1 MKFNFT
7 KLTLLLFTSILTIS
21 CSSNDA
27 EEEMITKEFTNADFI
42 TNYTTI
48 AAANYADTYNTAVV
62 MQTKIKE
69 FIANPSITTLA
80 DARKSWL
87 HARDFYGQTEAY
99 RVANGPIDNE
109 KLTVAEGFLA
119 TEGRINAW
127 PLDEGFIDYVFN
139 TTGGTIQNGLIGDT
153 SFTITADNLINK
165 NEDIDADDIA
175 TGWHAIEFL
184 LWGQDL
190 NYDPINHTTDNYA
203 VSGDRPYTD
212 YTTADFADRRATY
225 LQVVTDLLVN
235 DLNDLNTTWKVG
247 GAYRTT
253 FEALSE
259 EVALKNIL
267 NGIGFISN
275 GEVAQERIYAAID
288 EGQENEHSCF
298 SDNTN
303 QDMWANVH
311 GINNIIIGS
320 YTTESG
326 AIISG
331 ASLITLVKQNNT
343 AFGTTLETKADDTIS
358 KLNTL
363 LGLGKNFDEIISE
376 ENLTSGGPAN
386 DLALAL
392 VEQSHAISDAANA
405 LGVTIT
411 VGG

>member
-7 KLTLLLFTSILTIS
+7 KLSIVFFTSIMAIS
-21 CSSNDA
+21 CSNNNED
-27 EEEMITKEFTNADFI
+27 EIPTEQVTKADFI
-42 TNYTTI
+42 ENYATI
-48 AAANYADTYNTAVV
+48 ASTNYADTYNTAVA
-62 MQTKIKE
+62 MQTKISA
-69 FIANPSITTLA
+69 FIAAPTETTLA
-80 DARKSWL
+80 EARTSWL

-99 RVANGPIDNE
+99 REANGPIDNE
-109 KLTVAEGFLA
+109 DLLA
-119 TEGRINAW
+119 TEGQINAW
-127 PLDEGFIDYVFN
+127 PLDEGYIDYVFN
-139 TTGGTIQNGLIGDT
+139 TTGGTVQNGLIGDT
-153 SFTITADNLINK
+153 TVELTAANLIAK
-165 NEDIDADDIA
+165 NEDGGADNIA

-212 YTTADFADRRATY
+212 YTTEKFANRRATY
-225 LQVVTDLLVN
+225 LQVVTDLLIN
-235 DLNDLNTTWKVG
+235 DLNDLNNTWAVG

-253 FEALSE
+253 FEALDE
-259 EVALKNIL
+259 DVALKNIL

-311 GINNIIIGS
+311 GLNNIIVGS

-331 ASLITLVKQNNT
+331 VSLIELVNQNNATFGASLD
-343 AFGTTLETKADDTIS
+343 TKASETIS

-386 DLALAL
+386 DLAVAL
-392 VEQSHAISDAANA
+392 INQSHAISDAAGA
-405 LGVTIT
+405 LGVSIT
-411 VGG
+411 VE

>member
-1 MKFNFT
+1 MNFNFT
-7 KLTLLLFTSILTIS
+7 KLALLLLVSIFTVS
-21 CSSNDA
+21 CSNNDDVD
-27 EEEMITKEFTNADFI
+27 TPLDTVSKTDFI
-42 TNYTTI
+42 ENYAKI
-48 AAANYADTYNTAVV
+48 ASANYADTYNTAVT
-62 MQTKIKE
+62 MQTKINA
-69 FIANPSITTLA
+69 FIADPSEITLA
-80 DARKSWL
+80 DARAAWL
-87 HARDFYGQTEAY
+87 YARDFYGQTEAY
-99 RVANGPIDNE
+99 REAKGAIDND
-109 KLTVAEGFLA
+109 KLTPAEGLLA
-119 TEGRINAW
+119 TEGQINAW

-139 TTGGTIQNGLIGDT
+139 TTGGTVQNGLIGDT

-203 VSGDRPYTD
+203 VSGDRPFTD

-235 DLNDLNTTWKVG
+235 DLNDLNNTWKVG
-247 GAYRTT
+247 GTYRTT

-326 AIISG
+326 TTISG

-343 AFGTTLETKADDTIS
+343 TFGTTLETKASATIS
-358 KLNTL
+358 KLNNL
-363 LGLGKNFDEIISE
+363 LGLGKNFDEIINE

-392 VEQSHAISDAANA
+392 VEQSHAISDAATT
-405 LGVTIT
+405 LGVSIT

>member
-1 MKFNFT
+1 MNFNFT
-7 KLTLLLFTSILTIS
+7 KLAILMAVSVFTVS
-21 CSSNDA
+21 C
-27 EEEMITKEFTNADFI
+27 TKEDVIDNALVEASKTEFI
-42 TNYTTI
+42 ENYATI
-48 AAANYADTYNTAVV
+48 ASANYADTYKTAVA
-62 MQTKIKE
+62 MQTKINA
-69 FIANPSITTLA
+69 FIADPSETTLA
-80 DARKSWL
+80 EARTSWL
-87 HARDFYGQTEAY
+87 YARDFYGQTEAY
-99 RVANGPIDNE
+99 READGPIDNE
-109 KLTVAEGFLA
+109 DLLG
-119 TEGRINAW
+119 TEGQINAW

-139 TTGGTIQNGLIGDT
+139 TTGGTVQNGLIGDT

-203 VSGDRPYTD
+203 DSGDRPFTD

-225 LQVVTDLLVN
+225 LQVVTDLLIN
-235 DLNDLNTTWKVG
+235 DLNDLNNTWTVG
-247 GAYRTT
+247 GSYRTT
-253 FEALSE
+253 FEALDE
-259 EVALKNIL
+259 DEAIKNIL
-267 NGIGFISN
+267 SGIGFISN
-275 GEVAQERIYAAID
+275 GEVAQERIYPAID

-311 GINNIIIGS
+311 GLNNIIIGS

-331 ASLITLVKQNNT
+331 ISLIELTKGVNT
-343 AFGTTLETKADDTIS
+343 EFGTTLETKADDTIS

-363 LGLGKNFDEIISE
+363 LGLGITFDQIISE
-376 ENLTSGGPAN
+376 ETLTSGGPAG

-392 VEQSHAISDAANA
+392 IAQSNAISDAANA
-405 LGVTIT
+405 LGVSIS